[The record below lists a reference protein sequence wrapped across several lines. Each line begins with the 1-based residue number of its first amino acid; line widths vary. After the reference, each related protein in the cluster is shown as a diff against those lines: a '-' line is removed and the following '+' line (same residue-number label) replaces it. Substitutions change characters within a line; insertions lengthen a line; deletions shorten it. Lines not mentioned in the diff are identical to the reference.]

1 MSSEAIK
8 LSEEEL
14 ARINTLRSNVSYNI
28 ESIGRLYLR
37 QKQLEGEIK
46 ALETEIGKA
55 LADNVALG
63 QEEESIISDISSKY
77 GEGSLNLETGE
88 YNPYPQS

>member
-1 MSSEAIK
+1 MSLEAIK

-14 ARINTLRSNVSYNI
+14 NRINSLRSNVSYNI

-37 QKQLEGEIK
+37 QKQLEREIK
-46 ALETEIGKA
+46 TLEAEIEKA
-55 LADNVALG
+55 LTDNIALG